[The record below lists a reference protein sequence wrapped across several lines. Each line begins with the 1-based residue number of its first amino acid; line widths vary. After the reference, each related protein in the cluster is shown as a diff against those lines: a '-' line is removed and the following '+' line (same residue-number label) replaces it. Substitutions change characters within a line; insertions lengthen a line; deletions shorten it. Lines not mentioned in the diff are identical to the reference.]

1 MRTQAN
7 LLETRPHNPGMKAEG
22 VPKEDFRAYVK
33 LQYSGVTNMLDW
45 LTASEYLGWDYN
57 RDRERY
63 AAIVDNYSELRE
75 RYPDV
80 VADAEAA
87 GPGELP

>member
-7 LLETRPHNPGMKAEG
+7 LLEARPHNPGMKAEG
-22 VPKEDFRAYVK
+22 VPKEDFKAYVK

-63 AAIVDNYSELRE
+63 AAIIDNYSELRE

-80 VADAEAA
+80 VADIEAA
-87 GPGELP
+87 DSGELP

>member
-1 MRTQAN
+1 
-7 LLETRPHNPGMKAEG
+7 
-22 VPKEDFRAYVK
+22 
-33 LQYSGVTNMLDW
+33 MLDW
-45 LTASEYLGWDYN
+45 LTASEYLGWDYS

-63 AAIVDNYSELRE
+63 AAIIDNYSELRE

-87 GPGELP
+87 GSGELS

>member
-1 MRTQAN
+1 
-7 LLETRPHNPGMKAEG
+7 
-22 VPKEDFRAYVK
+22 
-33 LQYSGVTNMLDW
+33 MLDW

-63 AAIVDNYSELRE
+63 AAIIDSYSELRE

-80 VADAEAA
+80 VADIEAA
-87 GPGELP
+87 DSGELP

>member
-1 MRTQAN
+1 
-7 LLETRPHNPGMKAEG
+7 MKAED
-22 VPKEDFRAYVK
+22 VSKEDFKAYVK

-45 LTASEYLGWDYN
+45 LTASECLGWDY
-57 RDRERY
+57 RGDRERY

-80 VADAEAA
+80 VADAETA
-87 GPGELP
+87 GSGELP